1 VAIPADVAGTLRALQ
16 LLDSDTERLV
26 FRARASDDGIVL
38 VGDDDDLDELI
49 GYVAAEANH
58 EDDRRRQRRLDHAFE
73 TVTRALDARRR
84 S

>member
-1 VAIPADVAGTLRALQ
+1 M
-16 LLDSDTERLV
+16 
-26 FRARASDDGIVL
+26 FRARATDDGIVL

-49 GYVAAEANH
+49 GYVTAEANH

-73 TVTRALDARRR
+73 TVTRALDAPRR